1 MQKILQKT
9 PFMRTCRKFENRFT
23 RFIRKVFATK
33 ILLSGK
39 FSLFVTLDV
48 GPKNQ
53 CSCEI
58 KEKILVVSV
67 VITKEHPK
75 F

>member
-1 MQKILQKT
+1 M
-9 PFMRTCRKFENRFT
+9 
-23 RFIRKVFATK
+23 TK

>member
-1 MQKILQKT
+1 M
-9 PFMRTCRKFENRFT
+9 E
-23 RFIRKVFATK
+23 V
-33 ILLSGK
+33 G
-39 FSLFVTLDV
+39 DV

-75 F
+75 FWGIRVVALGEQKKTQGGAISQALIYLHNPHTASE